1 MADTAFKLNSSSYVK
16 LYILCYNNY
25 IKSYF
30 KFWIICVHKYI
41 SDARYFIGIPEN
53 LLIQEIF

>member
-1 MADTAFKLNSSSYVK
+1 MADTAFKLNSSYYVR

-30 KFWIICVHKYI
+30 KFWIICAHKCI
-41 SDARYFIGIPEN
+41 SDTRYFSGIPEN
-53 LLIQEIF
+53 LLTQEIF